1 MAVRKYSAEFK
12 GALVQEVVRNSA
24 PIAKVAREHGVVEQ
38 TLRNWVAD
46 FRKRNPTTE
55 PELTEPER
63 AKLKR
68 LEAENRDLRQEVEF
82 LGKATAFFAKKYP
95 RT

>member
-1 MAVRKYSAEFK
+1 VAAKKYSQEFK
-12 GALVQEVVRNSA
+12 DALVQEVVRNSESV
-24 PIAKVAREHGVVEQ
+24 AKVAREHGVNEQ
-38 TLRNWVAD
+38 TLRNWVGE
-46 FRKRNPTTE
+46 FRKKNPAAE
-55 PELTEPER
+55 PELTESER

-95 RT
+95 RA

>member
-1 MAVRKYSAEFK
+1 
-12 GALVQEVVRNSA
+12 
-24 PIAKVAREHGVVEQ
+24 VEQ
-38 TLRNWVAD
+38 TLRNPVND
-46 FRKRNPTTE
+46 HRKRHPDLE
-55 PELTEPER
+55 AELSEPER